1 MKKLLILLFFLSVS
15 LCAYPQKNKKDPNEK
30 LIGTWRIHNVQ
41 KIIGKIRIKKYE
53 KDSGDPKAYIKRLK
67 NSTVFIYED
76 GSASIKTPN
85 GKEYNGTWHL
95 KGATKYSIGHNDPA
109 TQHQQRAI
117 QESGSRHNPNLG
129 SHVKDYT
136 EIIFTFTE
144 PVGSRR
150 YNMSGAF
157 SGVKKKG
164 TLFYCTD
171 DKYMFTFRKK
181 MNDE

>member
-1 MKKLLILLFFLSVS
+1 MKRILFLLFCLSVS

-30 LIGTWRIHNVQ
+30 LIGTWKIRNVQ

-53 KDSGDPKAYIKRLK
+53 KDNGDPKAYIKRLK

-76 GSASIKTPN
+76 GSASIKAPN
-85 GKEYNGTWHL
+85 GKEYNGTWRFKRASKH
-95 KGATKYSIGHNDPA
+95 IVGHNNPA
-109 TQHQQRAI
+109 TQHQQYATK
-117 QESGSRHNPNLG
+117 ENWLKNSPNHG
-129 SHVKDYT
+129 SHMTDYT

-171 DKYMFTFRKK
+171 DKYMFTFRKEL
-181 MNDE
+181 NAE